1 MSIKIYNPITP
12 GLRKT
17 SKLVGKGGNKNN
29 PKKDLIFIKKK
40 HSGRNNTGRITV
52 RHQGSGVK
60 QYYRVVD
67 FKCTDFLNQEG
78 IVEKFEH
85 DPNRNC
91 EIMLIK
97 FNNGSYRYYLGIDGL
112 NVGDKVLTSKEKIFA
127 KEGNRMPLEF
137 IPSGT
142 FVSCVELVPGD
153 GGKIARSAGN
163 YVTLMGLD
171 GEFAQLK
178 MPSTE
183 IRVVPKTCLATIGS
197 ICNSEF
203 KNIRWGKAGRMRYR
217 GIRPTVRG
225 KAMNTREH
233 PHGGGRGVNPI
244 GLKAPKTLWGK
255 KAFGVR
261 TRNKK
266 RFTSKY
272 IISRRNK

>member
-1 MSIKIYNPITP
+1 MSIKLYNPITP

-17 SKLVGKGGNKNN
+17 SILVGKSENTSAPRKE
-29 PKKDLIFIKKK
+29 LIFTKKK

-52 RHQGSGVK
+52 RHQGTGVK
-60 QYYRVVD
+60 QYYRIVD
-67 FKCTDFLNQEG
+67 FKGTDFLDKEAT
-78 IVEKFEH
+78 VVKFEY

-91 EIMLIK
+91 EIVLVK
-97 FNNGSYRYYLGIDGL
+97 FDNGIFRYYLGVDGI
-112 NVGDKVLTSKEKIFA
+112 NVGDKIITSKEKIFS

-137 IPSGT
+137 IPAGT
-142 FVSCVELVPGD
+142 QISSVELVPGN
-153 GGKIARSAGN
+153 GAQIARSAGA
-163 YVTLMGLD
+163 YVILMGLD

-178 MPSTE
+178 MPSSE
-183 IRVVPKTCLATIGS
+183 IRIVSKKCLATVGV

-203 KNIRWGKAGRMRYR
+203 KNVRWGKAGRMRYR

-255 KAFGVR
+255 KALGVK
-261 TRNKK
+261 TRNRKK
-266 RFTSKY
+266 ATNKF
-272 IISRRNK
+272 IISRRSK